1 MLWIVSEWPPVRW
14 LRSAL
19 FWAARPR
26 LLRLRIADAAALAR
40 SRRELAE
47 LDDRLC
53 QDLGITR
60 LEAGRQAG
68 LRIRASCH
76 PGRRWNCGWLWR
88 NRGGVMRRAPGFVPW
103 AVPSRA
109 GNPGC
114 RQRIPRDQPE

>member
-47 LDDRLC
+47 LDDRIC
-53 QDLGITR
+53 DDIGITR
-60 LEAGRQAG
+60 LEAGHEAVRQ
-68 LRIRASCH
+68 
-76 PGRRWNCGWLWR
+76 RRDKLS
-88 NRGGVMRRAPGFVPW
+88 PW
-103 AVPSRA
+103 APLELRMAVAESRRRFA
-109 GNPGC
+109 
-114 RQRIPRDQPE
+114 PRPWLGATGRPRLRG

>member
-60 LEAGRQAG
+60 LEAGREAG
-68 LRIRASCH
+68 VAH
-76 PGRRWNCGWLWR
+76 PGELS
-88 NRGGVMRRAPGFVPW
+88 PW
-103 AVPSRA
+103 APLELRMAVAESRRRFA
-109 GNPGC
+109 
-114 RQRIPRDQPE
+114 PRPWLGATGRPRLRG